1 MFGKSCHSFQTMR
14 APNKDEK
21 STNGTNQPSPVKI
34 KLQTIQ
40 QPTFQDLS
48 AGVEF
53 LCQFPLTS
61 KRRRRRREFFPLGF
75 LLACPPF
82 HTRVLTHIPTHTH
95 THTHPYSH
103 NSHTLTLTHTPT
115 HTHPYSDTPL
125 LRHTPTQTHPYSH
138 TTVSAFG
145 SPFPLC
151 LHLPSRMHR
160 RLLSLWVTGALL
172 LPLCWGEYSLIF
184 ELCTG
189 QSTGGP
195 QGNISM
201 VDQRGHHL
209 PHAGVFKQDTKR
221 DFCRH
226 LKPVPKV
233 RMAELSDRVKVR
245 MGALC
250 PGHSQ
255 KQYLVHCGAVLNS
268 HVQVVVTLL
277 WAMITFSG
285 TSGEVFLERK

>member
-1 MFGKSCHSFQTMR
+1 MLGKSCHSFQTMR

-95 THTHPYSH
+95 TH
-103 NSHTLTLTHTPT
+103 
-115 HTHPYSDTPL
+115 
-125 LRHTPTQTHPYSH
+125 THPYSH

-245 MGALC
+245 LGALC